1 MDIRSD
7 RQKGLS
13 YVELGKK
20 YHIDQRTAKRYAESL
35 QRPEYTLTGPK
46 PTKLDKYKQLIDEW
60 LEEAPYSAV
69 RILEKLQ
76 EQGFEGKY
84 SIVKEYVR
92 GKKMDLDEKATVR
105 FETMPGKQG
114 QMDWGFFEEHLVYE
128 DGKWK
133 KLYCFLMI
141 LGYSRMRYIE
151 FVTDMSTNTLIRCHQ
166 NAFRYFGGY
175 PEEILYD
182 NMKQVVIKRL
192 LKQEDSTLNRQ
203 FEDFAG
209 FYGFKPILC
218 RPYRGQTKGK
228 VERTVQFVRDNFMV
242 GIKYNSLAD
251 LNGQALVWCNKV
263 NGKIHATT
271 NEIPFER
278 LQKEGL
284 SPLTREYIIDKINLR
299 RVQKDCLISYAGN
312 QYSVPAEYIGKDVA
326 VVALDS
332 MLAAYYE
339 GKQIALHRIS
349 YQRKDM
355 VVNPQHYRRLTL
367 KQTMDAENV
376 LLEQGKV
383 IDFPLKPSDLS
394 RYDEVLYE
402 WIYHGQAAG
411 KPGKPQDEEHPGNP
425 GQLSGTGGGG
435 ESQHCGCFGPYL
447 LGRSQ
452 IQAETG
458 L

>member
-13 YVELGKK
+13 YVELGRK
-20 YHIDQRTAKRYAESL
+20 YHMDPRTAKRYAESP
-35 QRPEYTLTGPK
+35 QKPEYTLSEPK
-46 PTKLDKYKQLIDEW
+46 PTKMDPYKQIVDEW
-60 LEEAPYSAV
+60 LEEAPYSAL
-69 RILEKLQ
+69 RIMEKLR
-76 EQGFEGKY
+76 EMGFAGGY
-84 SIVKEYVR
+84 SIVKAYVSSR
-92 GKKMDLDEKATVR
+92 KMDLNEKATVR

-114 QMDWGFFEEHLVYE
+114 QMDWGFFEDHLVYE

-242 GIKYNSLAD
+242 GIKYNSLAE
-251 LNGQALVWCNKV
+251 LNGQALAWCNKV

-278 LQKEGL
+278 LKKEGL
-284 SPLTREYIIDKINLR
+284 SPLSREYMIDKINLR
-299 RVQKDCLISYAGN
+299 RVQKDRLISYIDGFKKPNRNPTKWFRFGEEGQRSGASHAPKGRGEW
-312 QYSVPAEYIGKDVA
+312 SEVWPDEA

-367 KQTMDAENV
+367 KQTMDAENI
-376 LLEQGKV
+376 LLEQDKV

-394 RYDEVLYE
+394 RYDEVLY
-402 WIYHGQAAG
+402 
-411 KPGKPQDEEHPGNP
+411 D
-425 GQLSGTGGGG
+425 
-435 ESQHCGCFGPYL
+435 
-447 LGRSQ
+447 
-452 IQAETG
+452 
-458 L
+458 

>member
-1 MDIRSD
+1 MRGESWMDIRSD
-7 RQKGLS
+7 RQKGMS

-20 YHIDQRTAKRYAESL
+20 YHMDPRTAKRYAQSP
-35 QRPEYTLTGPK
+35 QKPEYTLTQPK
-46 PTKLDKYKQLIDEW
+46 PTKLDAYKQQVDQW

-76 EQGFEGKY
+76 EQGFDGKY

-114 QMDWGFFEEHLVYE
+114 QMDWGFFEDHLVYE

-228 VERTVQFVRDNFMV
+228 VERTVQFVRDNFMI
-242 GIKYNSLAD
+242 GIKYESLAD
-251 LNGQALVWCNKV
+251 LNGQAQAWCNKV
-263 NGKIHATT
+263 NGKVHATT

-278 LQKEGL
+278 LKAERL
-284 SPLTREYIIDKINLR
+284 NPLR

-349 YQRKDM
+349 YQKKDM

-367 KQTMDAENV
+367 KQTMEAENM
-376 LLEQGKV
+376 LLEQDKV
-383 IDFPLKPSDLS
+383 IDFPLKSSDLS

-402 WIYHGQAAG
+402 
-411 KPGKPQDEEHPGNP
+411 
-425 GQLSGTGGGG
+425 
-435 ESQHCGCFGPYL
+435 
-447 LGRSQ
+447 
-452 IQAETG
+452 
-458 L
+458 